1 MLKYQ
6 VHQKRN
12 RFFNEHPESI
22 AWLKQK
28 PKSISEGKDLE
39 AQTFKLVKT

>member
-1 MLKYQ
+1 
-6 VHQKRN
+6 VV

-28 PKSISEGKDLE
+28 PKSIIEDG
-39 AQTFKLVKT
+39 Q